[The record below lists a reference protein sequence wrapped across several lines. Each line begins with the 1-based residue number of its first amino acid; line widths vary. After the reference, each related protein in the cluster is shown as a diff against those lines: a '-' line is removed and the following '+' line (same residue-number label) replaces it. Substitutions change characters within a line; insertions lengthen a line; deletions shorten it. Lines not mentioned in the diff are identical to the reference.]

1 MRRRTALSLFL
12 FLSLFGCIC
21 ECQAAF
27 AFASPR
33 IVLSVPD
40 SFALSAVRK
49 EQTAVYDG
57 AEFVSILSF
66 LLQEESSSST
76 RSDRNPRRLPFQ
88 DLENTS
94 LPPKRAGY
102 LTFVCGT
109 TLESD
114 EDEVRRVV
122 GVKQVEDEDP
132 TVTNGCGVQ
141 VDEGVFLYAD
151 SVATIPKGITDADAI
166 STAAAALCGVHC
178 GMPILDDG
186 NLGTTVILGGGDYAC
201 FTAKALS
208 TLGAT
213 VNLIT
218 TRPMQLKDTPLNP
231 LRDTSVIAMPPVSDD
246 ENELGFAEA
255 IGTFHTCIDTL
266 GDEAKLGMASSLQQ
280 GLDRFSGGETSGVAA
295 KLRKFNQ
302 CNRYVSALTR
312 SQRFVLEEG
321 LLFARDQVTRYQEQ
335 VERKFDADDYLHM
348 LPPENYGGT
357 LQKLFD
363 SKVIFPT
370 DRNENGSHMGKK
382 VFVRGCSFP
391 DYAEIEIWPVD
402 TQYGRVRYGFPGIDE
417 ITMEARLEEIMGTT
431 KAQSNPTSKKE
442 KNTNPFVMDINSLA
456 ELKEA
461 VVNDEKDC
469 VLFVSAP
476 YCKVCRKVDP
486 LYTRMARISTE
497 ETESGIVFAKAST
510 GGTGGKQLTFTLEID
525 SVPTFVLFKKGQRYG
540 EPLRVKLPS
549 AELDLAIQYLE
560 EDKEWDAE
568 LFQKDESEEKERT
581 KLQ

>member
-1 MRRRTALSLFL
+1 MSTRTALAFL
-12 FLSLFGCIC
+12 FLIGCIC

-27 AFASPR
+27 VSPR
-33 IVLSVPD
+33 RVLSVSD
-40 SFALSAVRK
+40 SSSLSAVRK

-66 LLQEESSSST
+66 LLQGESST
-76 RSDRNPRRLPFQ
+76 GNNPRRFPFQ

-94 LPPKRAGY
+94 LPPRRAGY

-109 TLESD
+109 TLES
-114 EDEVRRVV
+114 EEERLVV
-122 GVKQVEDEDP
+122 GVRQVEEDS
-132 TVTNGCGVQ
+132 TNGVQ

-178 GMPILDDG
+178 GMPLLDDG
-186 NLGTTVILGGGDYAC
+186 SLGTTVILGGGDYAC

-208 TLGAT
+208 TLGAK
-213 VNLIT
+213 VNMIT

-231 LRDTSVIAMPPVSDD
+231 LRDTSVNAMPPVTDD
-246 ENELGFAEA
+246 EDELGFAEA
-255 IGTFHTCIDTL
+255 IGTFHTCIDTV
-266 GDEAKLGMASSLQQ
+266 GDEAKLAMASTLQQ

-302 CNRYVSALTR
+302 CQRYVSALTR
-312 SQRFVLEEG
+312 SQRFLLEEG
-321 LLFARDQVTRYQEQ
+321 LLFARDHVTKYQEQ
-335 VERKFDADDYLHM
+335 VERKFDADDYLQL
-348 LPPENYGGT
+348 LPPANYGGT

-363 SKVIFPT
+363 SKVVFPT
-370 DRNENGSHMGKK
+370 DRNENGSHIGKK

-417 ITMEARLEEIMGTT
+417 ITMEARMDEIMGTT
-431 KAQSNPTSKKE
+431 KSPTNPTLKKE
-442 KNTNPFVMDINSLA
+442 KIANPFVMDINSLV

-461 VVNDEKDC
+461 IVSEEKDC

-486 LYTRMARISTE
+486 LFTRMARISME
-497 ETESGIVFAKAST
+497 ETKSGIVFAKAST

-540 EPLRVKLPS
+540 DPLRVKLPS
-549 AELDLAIQYLE
+549 AELDLAIQYLD

-568 LFQKDESEEKERT
+568 VFQKDESEEKERT